1 VPKEKERSSKNL
13 TLFQKII
20 MLFATNCGEKGKYRI
35 LCAPSKDDAY
45 TDHAMNDKNKS
56 KEQLIEE
63 LSVVRQRITDLE
75 KLENRRAQASLKE
88 TQIRLKGILSS
99 MVDLV
104 FALDKEGRFIFYHAP
119 RKEDLYL
126 PPEEF
131 IGKNHREVLPTYMID
146 RFETAFKMNKKGET
160 VEYEYWMEMKGRKK
174 WFFAKLSPLFLDG
187 KFAGSLA
194 VVRDITDRK
203 RTQDELKKYRE
214 RLEDLVKK
222 RTSRLEMANKQLIIE
237 INKRKEAEVALKKSE
252 AKLRKQKTALEQ
264 KNIAL
269 GEIIAQIEIEKRKI
283 KEDILANAN
292 IVLFPILDKLKVG
305 VTDQKDLIL
314 LEHHI
319 KGLTSAYG
327 DRITDKALSLT
338 PKEIEVCNLVKA
350 GFANKDISRFL
361 NISCQTV
368 EGHRKKIRHKL
379 GISNKSINLT
389 TYLREI

>member
-1 VPKEKERSSKNL
+1 
-13 TLFQKII
+13 
-20 MLFATNCGEKGKYRI
+20 
-35 LCAPSKDDAY
+35 
-45 TDHAMNDKNKS
+45 MNDKNKS